1 MKKLFA
7 LFLAAALALSL
18 SACGGGDAPS
28 APEPQSPPAST
39 EPAAPSDPGGPSAG
53 EPASQPGR
61 EWDLQPGK
69 VLCYNQPEEPEE
81 RPYSWE
87 LGTEK
92 ELNEFKALLQ
102 TADISYLT
110 ACDWT
115 DVEAE
120 LPVKTELEILQ
131 ALENAQPGFFEKME
145 NPATGGTYSI
155 GLYDR
160 EGKELLS
167 VGYDGFWFAVSFYTE
182 EKISSYIFDG
192 SRMSLDL
199 PSLEK
204 YCSDSPFFG
213 LDPGEV
219 VSMDDQ
225 RMAGPLLKRSYGT
238 QTDLDRWNDLIQ
250 TARINRFVVCRT
262 GAQPGELPVAVEGQ
276 LRTLL
281 QSAQLAL
288 YPPETK
294 EDPVTGGGITI
305 IAYDSQGERLFSAA
319 YIGNWFTVRF
329 GEEETEVIFN
339 GKESE
344 DLALLLTMD
353 LA

>member
-1 MKKLFA
+1 M
-7 LFLAAALALSL
+7 
-18 SACGGGDAPS
+18 
-28 APEPQSPPAST
+28 
-39 EPAAPSDPGGPSAG
+39 
-53 EPASQPGR
+53 
-61 EWDLQPGK
+61 
-69 VLCYNQPEEPEE
+69 
-81 RPYSWE
+81 
-87 LGTEK
+87 
-92 ELNEFKALLQ
+92 
-102 TADISYLT
+102 
-110 ACDWT
+110 
-115 DVEAE
+115 
-120 LPVKTELEILQ
+120 
-131 ALENAQPGFFEKME
+131 
-145 NPATGGTYSI
+145 
-155 GLYDR
+155 
-160 EGKELLS
+160 S

-262 GAQPGELPVAVEGQ
+262 GAEPGELPVAVEGQ

-281 QSAQLAL
+281 QSAQLDL
-288 YPPETK
+288 YPPKTK

-305 IAYDSQGERLFSAA
+305 IAYGEGGQPLFTAA

-329 GEEETEVIFN
+329 GEEENNIIFN
-339 GKESE
+339 GEADA
-344 DLALLLTMD
+344 DLELLLTMD

>member
-7 LFLAAALALSL
+7 LFLAAALTLSL

-28 APEPQSPPAST
+28 APEPQSPPVST

-69 VLCYNQPEEPEE
+69 VLRYNQPEEPEG

-131 ALENAQPGFFEKME
+131 ALEHAQPGYF
-145 NPATGGTYSI
+145 
-155 GLYDR
+155 
-160 EGKELLS
+160 
-167 VGYDGFWFAVSFYTE
+167 
-182 EKISSYIFDG
+182 
-192 SRMSLDL
+192 
-199 PSLEK
+199 
-204 YCSDSPFFG
+204 
-213 LDPGEV
+213 
-219 VSMDDQ
+219 
-225 RMAGPLLKRSYGT
+225 
-238 QTDLDRWNDLIQ
+238 
-250 TARINRFVVCRT
+250 
-262 GAQPGELPVAVEGQ
+262 
-276 LRTLL
+276 
-281 QSAQLAL
+281 
-288 YPPETK
+288 
-294 EDPVTGGGITI
+294 
-305 IAYDSQGERLFSAA
+305 
-319 YIGNWFTVRF
+319 
-329 GEEETEVIFN
+329 
-339 GKESE
+339 
-344 DLALLLTMD
+344 
-353 LA
+353 

>member
-1 MKKLFA
+1 MKKLFSI
-7 LFLAAALALSL
+7 LLLSLLLLL
-18 SACGGGDAPS
+18 SACGGGEGPS
-28 APEPQSPPAST
+28 APVPQSPPVSPEVTPPAPEASVGD
-39 EPAAPSDPGGPSAG
+39 ELVSPP
-53 EPASQPGR
+53 ER
-61 EWDLQPGK
+61 EWNLQPGK
-69 VLCYNQPEEPEE
+69 VLRYDRPERSEE

-92 ELNEFKALLQ
+92 ELAEFKAMLR

-110 ACDWT
+110 ASDWT
-115 DVEAE
+115 DMEEE
-120 LPVKTELEILQ
+120 LPVETELEILR
-131 ALENAQPGFFEKME
+131 ALEDAQPEFFEKME
-145 NPATGGTYSI
+145 NPATGGTYEI
-155 GLYDR
+155 GIYDR

-204 YCSDSPFFG
+204 YRSDSPFFG
-213 LDPGEV
+213 LNPGEV
-219 VSMDDQ
+219 VCMEDE
-225 RMAGPLLKRSYGT
+225 RLVVPLKREYGT
-238 QTDLDRWNDLIQ
+238 QAELDRWNDLIRA
-250 TARINRFVVCRT
+250 ARINRFVVCRT
-262 GAQPGELPVAVEGQ
+262 GAQPGELPVEIEGQ

-305 IAYDSQGERLFSAA
+305 IAYGEGGQPLFTAA

-329 GEEETEVIFN
+329 GEEETNIIFN
-339 GKESE
+339 GEESE
-344 DLALLLTMD
+344 DLAFLLTMD
-353 LA
+353 LV

>member
-7 LFLAAALALSL
+7 LFLAAALTLSL

-28 APEPQSPPAST
+28 APEPQSPPVST

-69 VLCYNQPEEPEE
+69 VLRYNQPEEPEG

-160 EGKELLS
+160 EVKELLS

-204 YCSDSPFFG
+204 YRSDSPFFG

-219 VSMDDQ
+219 VSMEDE
-225 RMAGPLLKRSYGT
+225 RLVVPLKREYGT
-238 QTDLDRWNDLIQ
+238 QAELDRWNDLIR

-281 QSAQLAL
+281 QSAQLDL

-305 IAYDSQGERLFSAA
+305 IAYGEGGQPLFTAA

-329 GEEETEVIFN
+329 GEEETNIIFN
-339 GKESE
+339 GEADA
-344 DLALLLTMD
+344 DLELLLTMD